1 MKALLIGVLAA
12 TLVGCSN
19 SLLPQAS
26 MEACTGPNG
35 FGGLNKMAANRP
47 VDPAPTSSTTYSAAA
62 KVKSTIA
69 VRAEERL
76 TAAVR
81 DSRQPA
87 EKTPTS
93 TLIEAK
99 VEPPASDRSAETS
112 DPVIAKAKTT
122 IAAKLKDPASVEFIE
137 VKRAIRKNM
146 VGQPVDTICGRVKV
160 KIASDDE
167 AGIRPC
173 VYFVKG
179 DAGFVVYGLGGSAT
193 ATAYRSIC
201 SEPGTTESPL
211 GSSATDRNVR

>member
-1 MKALLIGVLAA
+1 MRALLIGVLAA

-26 MEACTGPNG
+26 MGACTDPNV

-47 VDPAPTSSTTYSAAA
+47 VDPAPTSSKTHSATT
-62 KVKSTIA
+62 KVKPTIA
-69 VRAEERL
+69 ARAEERS

-81 DSRQPA
+81 DSPKPA
-87 EKTPTS
+87 QKKS
-93 TLIEAK
+93 TATVIEAK
-99 VEPPASDRSAETS
+99 VGPPTSDRPAATS
-112 DPVIAKAKTT
+112 DPVIVKAKTT

-167 AGIRPC
+167 AGIRPF
-173 VYFVKG
+173 VYFVKN
-179 DAGFVVYGLGGSAT
+179 DAGFVVYGPTGSAT
-193 ATAYRSIC
+193 ETAYRSIC
-201 SEPGTTESPL
+201 GEPGTTESPL